1 MKKSRK
7 IFLSFGSGIIASSL
21 VLVSAI
27 TVANKENWN
36 DHQRTASE
44 ELKTFIESQTKGD
57 TSSWSKISQW
67 IKKLYVPDKYKTR
80 RGYKEIID
88 FAIDENQLQS
98 VYDFFI
104 QLPSFNQI
112 NDENS
117 KNEWIKQIKNWFWE
131 RFNLYDI
138 PYNENKK
145 GSIEWRFMPNKA
157 VTDEDHAAE
166 NAIDVFD
173 QKIKDLT
180 TFKTLNEYVGRFNTF
195 EQFKSFVLNELQKE
209 LKKEVYNAPRAYYND
224 FVTRVK
230 NATIDPNDSNNLNRN
245 IPQDLSETLLNWLK
259 NSQNLNKDEKARGGS
274 YDNALE
280 LLGDNGLIGI
290 NKKIAQ
296 IREKLA
302 TYQAKKSS
310 FDYKFEP
317 DEPEKTDFDNEKEKL
332 TIQLQELQEKL
343 KGLNAAI
350 EGKIEQPGWNTK
362 KQQILDLTTTNQNL
376 ATGLNTYIAAEE
388 KLEGLLKYK
397 EKVTE
402 LKKILSD
409 SSLSSEKKKHY
420 NDRID
425 SLGKDAKNY
434 SELQNIGNQIKNS
447 IEADSNVE
455 KIINKFSLWT
465 NEQQKDPYREQIKRV
480 YKDPALNDQ
489 AKNAKIKEIKQQ
501 IFSKMKQNANNLIDQ
516 TSLGNT
522 EKETYK
528 NLINSE
534 NIDENNNPYDLPL
547 IKAITKAKIDN
558 LDALNPAQ
566 KVSFKNKI
574 DEQNADNDTKINQI
588 LTESEAVNQKMND
601 YKNTFKDDTN
611 SDETNVETIK
621 KSTDYT
627 GADNDKKTAFDTA
640 LNQRS
645 TDLSSQT
652 DNLTIQQI
660 NQKIAALKQ
669 AKDELN
675 GDEKRSDLHS
685 KIEQLTHLSEA
696 QKEDLK
702 DLVDAAN
709 SKADSQTIYEKGKL
723 LNDKIGEFK
732 EKITEA
738 ESAKATE
745 AYTEDT
751 TANQGTFDSALTN
764 AKSELATLQGES
776 LSSLNASAIETKA
789 TEVATKTTTLNDAI
803 EDLDGYRNKI
813 KKSLNNWE
821 YLTPEQVKDLQ
832 EQVDSK
838 SKEPTDDEVNAIL
851 SEGFGWS
858 KETAKTKI
866 TSDIYPNL
874 STSEIN
880 TYKGSIDSGS
890 ITKITDQKYDKE
902 LKDIVNQAAQDNK
915 TKQDAID
922 AINTLDTLTQYQ
934 KNIFINSVKDEAAA
948 SASKHQNDATALNN
962 AIKDLKNVV
971 LEKVKDLADDDTLA
985 HTNMFDAAKTDK
997 KYRLADTDKQTAY
1010 DNKLTQ
1016 IQTAVSKS
1024 NVQKSEIEGLKQ
1036 PFLDAFNALNGVDNE
1051 TRLHNQIDALS
1062 KLTLDEKTNLK
1073 KLVSAANSLTD
1084 AKVIVAKATTL
1095 NDAITTLE
1103 AKIAKAKE
1111 VKGQPIYIGEDNK
1124 TPFDDALSGAESAL
1138 STLKSDNLESSSAV
1152 DLQSKATDLS
1162 AKETALQSA
1171 IDNLDGIRKQFK
1183 KDLAQKWI
1191 LLDESDK
1198 NALIDKVD
1206 T

>member
-1 MKKSRK
+1 
-7 IFLSFGSGIIASSL
+7 
-21 VLVSAI
+21 
-27 TVANKENWN
+27 
-36 DHQRTASE
+36 
-44 ELKTFIESQTKGD
+44 
-57 TSSWSKISQW
+57 
-67 IKKLYVPDKYKTR
+67 
-80 RGYKEIID
+80 
-88 FAIDENQLQS
+88 
-98 VYDFFI
+98 
-104 QLPSFNQI
+104 
-112 NDENS
+112 
-117 KNEWIKQIKNWFWE
+117 
-131 RFNLYDI
+131 
-138 PYNENKK
+138 YN
-145 GSIEWRFMPNKA
+145 
-157 VTDEDHAAE
+157 V
-166 NAIDVFD
+166 
-173 QKIKDLT
+173 
-180 TFKTLNEYVGRFNTF
+180 
-195 EQFKSFVLNELQKE
+195 
-209 LKKEVYNAPRAYYND
+209 
-224 FVTRVK
+224 
-230 NATIDPNDSNNLNRN
+230 
-245 IPQDLSETLLNWLK
+245 
-259 NSQNLNKDEKARGGS
+259 
-274 YDNALE
+274 
-280 LLGDNGLIGI
+280 
-290 NKKIAQ
+290 
-296 IREKLA
+296 
-302 TYQAKKSS
+302 
-310 FDYKFEP
+310 
-317 DEPEKTDFDNEKEKL
+317 
-332 TIQLQELQEKL
+332 
-343 KGLNAAI
+343 
-350 EGKIEQPGWNTK
+350 
-362 KQQILDLTTTNQNL
+362 
-376 ATGLNTYIAAEE
+376 
-388 KLEGLLKYK
+388 
-397 EKVTE
+397 
-402 LKKILSD
+402 
-409 SSLSSEKKKHY
+409 
-420 NDRID
+420 RID

-1191 LLDESDK
+1191 LLDDSEK

>member
-1 MKKSRK
+1 
-7 IFLSFGSGIIASSL
+7 
-21 VLVSAI
+21 
-27 TVANKENWN
+27 
-36 DHQRTASE
+36 
-44 ELKTFIESQTKGD
+44 
-57 TSSWSKISQW
+57 
-67 IKKLYVPDKYKTR
+67 
-80 RGYKEIID
+80 
-88 FAIDENQLQS
+88 
-98 VYDFFI
+98 
-104 QLPSFNQI
+104 
-112 NDENS
+112 
-117 KNEWIKQIKNWFWE
+117 
-131 RFNLYDI
+131 
-138 PYNENKK
+138 
-145 GSIEWRFMPNKA
+145 
-157 VTDEDHAAE
+157 
-166 NAIDVFD
+166 
-173 QKIKDLT
+173 
-180 TFKTLNEYVGRFNTF
+180 
-195 EQFKSFVLNELQKE
+195 
-209 LKKEVYNAPRAYYND
+209 
-224 FVTRVK
+224 
-230 NATIDPNDSNNLNRN
+230 
-245 IPQDLSETLLNWLK
+245 
-259 NSQNLNKDEKARGGS
+259 
-274 YDNALE
+274 
-280 LLGDNGLIGI
+280 
-290 NKKIAQ
+290 
-296 IREKLA
+296 
-302 TYQAKKSS
+302 
-310 FDYKFEP
+310 
-317 DEPEKTDFDNEKEKL
+317 
-332 TIQLQELQEKL
+332 
-343 KGLNAAI
+343 
-350 EGKIEQPGWNTK
+350 
-362 KQQILDLTTTNQNL
+362 
-376 ATGLNTYIAAEE
+376 
-388 KLEGLLKYK
+388 
-397 EKVTE
+397 
-402 LKKILSD
+402 
-409 SSLSSEKKKHY
+409 Y

-1062 KLTLDEKTNLK
+1062 KLTLDE
-1073 KLVSAANSLTD
+1073 
-1084 AKVIVAKATTL
+1084 
-1095 NDAITTLE
+1095 
-1103 AKIAKAKE
+1103 
-1111 VKGQPIYIGEDNK
+1111 
-1124 TPFDDALSGAESAL
+1124 
-1138 STLKSDNLESSSAV
+1138 
-1152 DLQSKATDLS
+1152 
-1162 AKETALQSA
+1162 
-1171 IDNLDGIRKQFK
+1171 
-1183 KDLAQKWI
+1183 
-1191 LLDESDK
+1191 
-1198 NALIDKVD
+1198 
-1206 T
+1206 